1 MKKVKLSFSNIST
14 LALALFGL
22 LMFFSPETK
31 GLVINGLMK
40 VGLFQADVK
49 GTNKPPHSVDA
60 LPTLTFK
67 DSNSREVSIASL
79 KGKVLL
85 VNFWA
90 TWCPPCR
97 AEMPSIETLYQKFK
111 GNDQVAFLMVDVD
124 GNYKTAKKFM
134 DKKNYSL
141 PVFTPASS
149 IPESLMSGS
158 IPTTLIINK
167 KGELVYRH
175 EGAADFGSE
184 KVIEYFKALLK
195 E

>member
-149 IPESLMSGS
+149 IRESLMSGS

-184 KVIEYFKALLK
+184 KVIEYFNALLK

>member
-1 MKKVKLSFSNIST
+1 MRKSSLSFSNIST
-14 LALALFGL
+14 IALVIFAL
-22 LMFFSPETK
+22 LMLFSPESK

-40 VGLFQADVK
+40 IGLFQADFK
-49 GTNKPPHSVDA
+49 ETDAPQHSTYA
-60 LPTLTFK
+60 LSNISFK
-67 DSNSREVSIASL
+67 DSNGKEVSIASL

-97 AEMPSIETLYQKFK
+97 AEMPSIESLYQKFK

-124 GNYKTAKKFM
+124 GNSKTAKKSM
-134 DKKNYSL
+134 DKKKYSL

-175 EGAADFGSE
+175 EGAADFSSE
-184 KVIEYFKALLK
+184 KVVDYFRMLLK